1 MSAPVP
7 TYAEGM
13 SFSIR
18 RAVSGDAEDFV
29 TVHLQSWRESYSH
42 VLGEDVFQRR
52 ETDRTAAVAHRR
64 AAIADQA
71 QNPAIG
77 NWVAR
82 SQDGRL
88 LGFSSAGPARDTDI
102 GIPLELWS
110 IYILAEA
117 YGSGVG
123 QALLEHAVGN
133 DPAYVWVLE
142 DNPRAQAFYR
152 RNGFV
157 ADGASKDL
165 PMAWAGTGMVEIRM
179 VRN

>member
-1 MSAPVP
+1 MTSPVP

-18 RAVSGDAEDFV
+18 RAVPDDAEDFV

-42 VLGEDVFQRR
+42 VLGEDVFRRR

-64 AAIADQA
+64 AALADQGKD
-71 QNPAIG
+71 PAIG

-82 SQDGRL
+82 AGDGRL
-88 LGFSSAGPARDTDI
+88 LGFASAGPSRDADVD
-102 GIPLELWS
+102 IPLELWS

-123 QALLEHAVGN
+123 QALLEHAVG
-133 DPAYVWVLE
+133 DAPAYVWVLE

-152 RNGFV
+152 RNGFIE
-157 ADGASKDL
+157 DGTSKDL
-165 PMAWAGTGMVEIRM
+165 PQAWAGTGMVEIRM